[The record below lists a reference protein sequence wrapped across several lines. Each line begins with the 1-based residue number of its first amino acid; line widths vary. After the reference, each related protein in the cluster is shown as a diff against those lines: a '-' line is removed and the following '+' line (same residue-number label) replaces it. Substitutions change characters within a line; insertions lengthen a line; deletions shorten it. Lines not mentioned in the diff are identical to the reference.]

1 MIRVAL
7 VADSPVV
14 HAGLVALLASDPG
27 IDIVESSAVLDPVVI
42 GESLRVSV
50 PDPELIVWA
59 PAHFDPADG
68 AGALDAGEFGAGPF
82 TPALVVLLPI
92 VDVATVGEAIRAGAR
107 AVLPADADRDELVA
121 AIHAVAAGL
130 GAVPRTLLPDL
141 VGAQNATREHAGA
154 ESDAASPALTQRERE
169 VLALLVDGRANKVIA
184 ARLGISEH
192 TVKTHIASLYEKLG
206 TRNRAEAVVAAARR
220 GLVIL

>member
-14 HAGLVALLASDPG
+14 HAGLVALLASEPG
-27 IDIVESSAVLDPVVI
+27 IDVVESSAVLDPVVI
-42 GESLRVSV
+42 GGSLRVSV

-59 PAHFDPADG
+59 PAHFDPVDG
-68 AGALDAGEFGAGPF
+68 AGALDAGELGAGPF

-130 GAVPRTLLPDL
+130 GAVPRALLPDL
-141 VGAQNATREHAGA
+141 VGAPAARESAGA
-154 ESDAASPALTQRERE
+154 ASDAASPALTQRERE

>member
-7 VADSPVV
+7 LADSPVV
-14 HAGLVALLASDPG
+14 RAGLASLLAADAD
-27 IDIVESSAVLDPVVI
+27 IEIVEARGALDQP
-42 GESLRVSV
+42 LARQ
-50 PDPELIVWA
+50 DARFAAADAELLIWA

-68 AGALDAGEFGAGPF
+68 VGPLESGELDASPF
-82 TPALVVLLPI
+82 TPALVVLLPTI
-92 VDVATVGEAIRAGAR
+92 DVAAVSDALRAGAR
-107 AVLPADADRDELVA
+107 AVLSADADREELVA

-130 GAVPRTLLPDL
+130 DAVPRALLPDL
-141 VGAQNATREHAGA
+141 VGPPATRESVGA
-154 ESDAASPALTQRERE
+154 LPDASGPPLTQRERE

-206 TRNRAEAVVAAARR
+206 ARNRAEAVVAAARR